1 MLCRIASV
9 LALAAGALAG
19 SHPAQSDSW
28 ARIANQLVAGDN
40 VVVEIAGHSAAAG
53 RYVSCDTSEI
63 VLWAGGSEQRVRRL
77 DVARVIKLSRPYRRG
92 ALVGA
97 LVGAGI
103 AGALFA
109 SGEDLNAAARI
120 MWISIGAAGGAAVG
134 LRADRYRKREIV
146 YAR

>member
-1 MLCRIASV
+1 M
-9 LALAAGALAG
+9 
-19 SHPAQSDSW
+19 
-28 ARIANQLVAGDN
+28 LVAGDT
-40 VVVEIAGHSAAAG
+40 VVVELDGHLAAAG
-53 RYVSCDTSEI
+53 RYLSSDTSEI
-63 VLWAGGSEQRVRRL
+63 VLWAGGSEQRMRRL

-109 SGEDLNAAARI
+109 SGEDLNAAGRV
-120 MWISIGAAGGAAVG
+120 MWISIGAASGAAVG